1 MSQMNAGIILAGQ
14 TPDIMGSFS
23 RGMEIRGQR
32 NALAQQ
38 ESLADLYR
46 TQGAQILAGDEQAL
60 NALAG
65 IDPNAAM
72 GVQQARLGM
81 DATRHGMRMDEANLA
96 MRQEELAM
104 TKENARLRG
113 AEIAAQ
119 LDAQQA
125 AEAAAAI
132 EKAIAMG
139 SQAQTPE
146 QWDAVM
152 SQLGED
158 GAQFVGQFENRDMI
172 IAGALGLSEALKM
185 NAPVDP
191 TKGAPS
197 GFMFSDPAN
206 PAAGV
211 VPLPGYTKAPDT
223 VVNVGG
229 DGAPAPQIG
238 SIPQGFAAV
247 PDPNSPAGY
256 RMERIPGGPEDTS
269 KSDLAAAEGSLQQSN
284 IALDKI
290 AQAKSLID
298 ESTWYNPATGFGA
311 ETAAGIGG
319 TNAANYKAITD
330 TIEANIAFDALAQ
343 MREASPTGG
352 ALGAISERELTLLGA
367 TLASLSQAQ
376 SPAQARRHLEELE
389 AIYTQIMQKAAAY
402 PNAAQFGFGSGSAPS
417 SATIPEG
424 ITPQE
429 WEAMTPEER
438 ALFQ

>member
-1 MSQMNAGIILAGQ
+1 MQMNSGIILAGQ
-14 TPDIMGSFS
+14 TPDIVGNFS
-23 RGMEIRGQR
+23 RGMEVRSQR
-32 NALAQQ
+32 NALATQ
-38 ESLADLYR
+38 EGLADLYR
-46 TQGAQILAGDEQAL
+46 TQGAQILSGDQEAL

-65 IDPNAAM
+65 IDPNAAL
-72 GVQQARLGM
+72 GVQQTRLGM
-81 DATRHGMRMDEANLA
+81 DATRHGMQMDEANLA

-104 TKENARLRG
+104 TKENARMRG
-113 AEIAAQ
+113 LEFAAKMDAQTAAQ
-119 LDAQQA
+119 
-125 AEAAAAI
+125 AAAAI

-158 GAQFVGQFENRDMI
+158 GAQFVGQFENRDII

-185 NAPVDP
+185 GAPADP

-197 GFMFSDPAN
+197 GFMFSDPNN

-211 VPLPGYTKAPDT
+211 VPLPGYAKTPDT

-229 DGAPAPQIG
+229 EAGPQAEIG

-247 PDPNSPAGY
+247 PDPSSPAGY

-269 KSDLAAAEGSLQQSN
+269 KSEAAAAEGSLQQSN

-290 AQAKSLID
+290 AQAKTIID
-298 ESTWYNPATGFGA
+298 QSTWYNPATGFGA

-319 TNAANYKAITD
+319 TNAANYKAVTD

-367 TLASLSQAQ
+367 TLASLAQ
-376 SPAQARRHLEELE
+376 SQSPEQARQHLDELE
-389 AIYTQIMQKAAAY
+389 VIYTQIMQKASAY
-402 PNAAQFGFGSGSAPS
+402 PNAAEFGFGGGSAPAAGNQ
-417 SATIPEG
+417 SA
-424 ITPQE
+424 PQE
-429 WEAMTPEER
+429 LSDDDLLRLYGGE
-438 ALFQ
+438 